1 MRRDFPSSFCNH
13 DTACSVSAELAAV
26 FTALDMSGV
35 DATSEKAR
43 KRREEEKKR
52 RRKEYQV
59 GNQDQINNRFYPY
72 VTRSRAFALRSINNI
87 DGGVHN

>member
-1 MRRDFPSSFCNH
+1 
-13 DTACSVSAELAAV
+13 VSAELAAV

-43 KRREEEKKR
+43 KRREEEKKRRREEEKKR